1 MRMPVSR
8 ITTNFIL
15 GEDKQKLVDGFHQIM
30 CDTLKI
36 KDYDRLTVIDE
47 KPDDFFQPLNTE
59 GKYVFIEIQFF
70 AGRSIETKRKLY
82 QRIVKLLIVYDIPVD
97 NNRIVL
103 HEIAKEN
110 WGIRGGQAAC
120 DVDLGYSVQV

>member
-1 MRMPVSR
+1 MPVSR

>member
-1 MRMPVSR
+1 MPVSR
-8 ITTNFIL
+8 ITTNFML
-15 GEDKQKLVDGFHQIM
+15 GEDKQKLVDEFHNLM

-36 KDYDRLTVIDE
+36 KEHDRLVLIYE

-59 GKYVFIEIQFF
+59 GRYAFSEIQLFT
-70 AGRSIETKRKLY
+70 GRSLETKRLLY
-82 QRIVKLLIVYDIPVD
+82 QRIVELMTRHTVSPD
-97 NNRIVL
+97 NTRIVI